1 VPAIVGA
8 RPGCDAD
15 DIPDAPARAVHIASG
30 ETLLFATHF
39 RNRIERGPDLLH
51 VRHECRV
58 VMAGAENDDPAAYD
72 DRAWITSPWTLD
84 GITIFAVV
92 HNEFQAH
99 RRPWL
104 CPTGRY
110 LDCWFNALTAAVS
123 RDAGVTFH
131 RMPGSALVAELPY
144 RYDQVGL
151 GHHGYFNPSN
161 IVTLAGSQY
170 MFMFATRTLV
180 QREGNCLLRTSAI
193 ESPETWRAW
202 SGAEFNVA
210 FLDPYRQTVSPES
223 HVCAPVDSAIL
234 RWPVTSLVRHQ
245 PSGLF
250 IVVMQDTGRGGG
262 IFYATSPDLL
272 SWTGPVRLLSASGAA
287 TWTCTDPPPI
297 AYPSLLDPAS
307 QDRNFETVGRDAVLF
322 ATRFN
327 AKDCIVNMDRE
338 LVRWSVR
345 VTAP

>member
-1 VPAIVGA
+1 
-8 RPGCDAD
+8 
-15 DIPDAPARAVHIASG
+15 
-30 ETLLFATHF
+30 
-39 RNRIERGPDLLH
+39 
-51 VRHECRV
+51 
-58 VMAGAENDDPAAYD
+58 
-72 DRAWITSPWTLD
+72 
-84 GITIFAVV
+84 
-92 HNEFQAH
+92 
-99 RRPWL
+99 
-104 CPTGRY
+104 
-110 LDCWFNALTAAVS
+110 
-123 RDAGVTFH
+123 
-131 RMPGSALVAELPY
+131 
-144 RYDQVGL
+144 
-151 GHHGYFNPSN
+151 
-161 IVTLAGSQY
+161 
-170 MFMFATRTLV
+170 
-180 QREGNCLLRTSAI
+180 
-193 ESPETWRAW
+193 
-202 SGAEFNVA
+202 
-210 FLDPYRQTVSPES
+210 
-223 HVCAPVDSAIL
+223 
-234 RWPVTSLVRHQ
+234 VRHQ